1 MFLCYKEPAHM
12 SYLGWENHALPLG
25 NGKIGAKVF
34 GGKECEL
41 IHFNEKTL
49 WSGGK
54 DVPGFNGG
62 VRNADKGKALKEIQ
76 SLLDEGKTAEATAKM
91 NLLEGDMTGFGA
103 YQSFMNLYIQ
113 FGGSG
118 EHDKYVRDL
127 DLSTA
132 SAMVSYKREDVMYTR
147 HYFVSYPDNVFVG
160 RIECERKEAPKKDD
174 DEVVPEAPTFCATLY
189 IVPEQKGGIVKAE
202 NNLITLEG
210 TVMANKGLDSD
221 EGADRNS
228 MKYGAA
234 VAFVTDGG
242 EIYSKEGRICL
253 KDVKSFTFI
262 VSLATDYINDFP
274 RFSDGSNPL
283 AKALDTVS
291 KAKEKSFSELYKT
304 HLKDYQE
311 LFGRVKFNL
320 GEEEIILPTDH
331 MLSRFEKKGEYRR
344 NLITTLFHY
353 GRYLLIAS
361 SRDGSLPAN
370 LQGIWNAKN
379 DPPWCCDYHFNVNVQ
394 MNYWPAYV
402 ANLAETALPYIDFV
416 NSLRK
421 PGRIIAA
428 KVLGIGE
435 FDGDEVN
442 YNKPTGWM
450 IHTMVSPLGF
460 VGPGSSWRWGWAPTN
475 GAWALQNCFDYY
487 LYTGDT
493 EKLRKDIYPAMEE
506 CALMWTKLLHKDKK
520 TGRLVCSPG
529 YSPEHGPLS
538 QGNTYDQSIIRNLY
552 EDVLIAADELT
563 KAGYGND
570 VNKEI
575 IETVKNQID
584 RLNPVNIGKWGQIK
598 EWYEE
603 DSFPFRGFYTKAVQ
617 RKHRHLSHLLTL
629 YPFRQIDTTNEK
641 MKNAALTSLE
651 DRGKK
656 STGWGLA
663 VRLLSFA
670 RLHQGNDCEE
680 IITNIL
686 KKTILKNLFG
696 THPPFQ
702 IDGNFGYTAGVCE
715 MLLQSHLGHIHLL
728 PALPDSWKTGEISG
742 LCARG
747 GFEVS
752 MTWNDGKLKKGEVKS
767 LLGNKCSLMYD
778 GKVMLV
784 EDESGKEIE
793 TVFENGITT
802 FNTEKGKKYFIS

>member
-12 SYLGWENHALPLG
+12 SYLGWENQALPLG

-34 GGKECEL
+34 GGKDIEL

-54 DVPGFNGG
+54 DVSGFCGG
-62 VRNADKGKALKEIQ
+62 IKNADRGAALKEIQ
-76 SLLDEGKTAEATAKM
+76 SLLDKGDTASATAKM
-91 NLLEGDMTGFGA
+91 TALEGDMTGFGA

-118 EHDKYVRDL
+118 EAEKYVRDL
-127 DLSTA
+127 DLTTA
-132 SAMVSYKREDVMYTR
+132 SAMVSYQKEKVMYTR
-147 HYFVSYPDNVFVG
+147 HYFISYPDNVFAG
-160 RIECERKEAPKKDD
+160 KIECENKLKG
-174 DEVVPEAPTFCATLY
+174 DEEEKPEDATFCAAVYVVPEQT
-189 IVPEQKGGIVKAE
+189 GGIVRAE
-202 NNLITLEG
+202 GNTLTLEG
-210 TVMANKGLDSD
+210 TVAANKGLDAEPSQ
-221 EGADRNS
+221 DRNN
-228 MKYGAA
+228 MKYAA
-234 VAFVTDGG
+234 AISFVSDGG
-242 EIYSKEGRICL
+242 EIYARDGKIHL

-262 VSLATDYINDFP
+262 VSLSTDYINDFP
-274 RFSDGSNPL
+274 RFSDGSDPL
-283 AKALDTVS
+283 EKALATVK
-291 KAKEKSFSELYKT
+291 KASEKTFSELYKA
-304 HLKDYQE
+304 HLRDYQE

-344 NLITTLFHY
+344 NLITLLFHY

-421 PGRIIAA
+421 PGRIVAA
-428 KVLGIGE
+428 KTLGLGE
-435 FDGDEVN
+435 FNGDEVN
-442 YNKPTGWM
+442 YEKPTGWM
-450 IHTMVSPLGF
+450 IHTMVTPLGF
-460 VGPGSSWRWGWAPTN
+460 VGTGNSWRWGWAPTN

-487 LYTGDT
+487 LFTEDT

-506 CALMWTKLLHKDKK
+506 CALMWTQLLHEDKK

-529 YSPEHGPLS
+529 YSPEHGPVS
-538 QGNTYDQSIIRNLY
+538 QGNTYDQSIICNLY
-552 EDVLIAADELT
+552 EDLLLAAEALE
-563 KAGYGND
+563 KAGYGNE
-570 VNKEI
+570 VNKDI
-575 IETVKNQID
+575 IATVKKQ
-584 RLNPVNIGKWGQIK
+584 LPLLKVVNIGKWGQIK

-603 DSFPFRGFYTKAVQ
+603 DSFLLRGFYSKGVQ

-629 YPFRQIDTTNEK
+629 YPFRQIDTEDEK
-641 MKNAALTSLE
+641 MKNAALTSLK

-663 VRLLSFA
+663 VRLLSYA

-752 MTWNDGKLKKGEVKS
+752 LRWTDGKLNSGKIKSKNGNSCRVK
-767 LLGNKCSLMYD
+767 YD
-778 GKVMLV
+778 GKVILV
-784 EDESGKEIE
+784 EDENGNEVE

-802 FNTEKGKKYFIS
+802 FRTEKGKVYKIS

>member
-12 SYLGWENHALPLG
+12 SYLGWENQALPLG

-34 GGKECEL
+34 GGKDCEL

-62 VRNADKGKALKEIQ
+62 VKNADKGAALKKIQ
-76 SLLDEGKTAEATAKM
+76 TLLDKGNTAAATAEMTA
-91 NLLEGDMTGFGA
+91 LEGDMTGFGA
-103 YQSFMNLYIQ
+103 YQSFMNLYVQ
-113 FGGSG
+113 FGNTG
-118 EHDKYVRDL
+118 EAEKYIRDL
-127 DLSTA
+127 DLTTA
-132 SAMVSYKREDVMYTR
+132 SAMVSYQKEKVMYTR

-160 RIECERKEAPKKDD
+160 KIECENKLKG
-174 DEVVPEAPTFCATLY
+174 DEEEIPEDATFCAAVY
-189 IVPEQKGGIVKAE
+189 IVPEQTGGIVKAE
-202 NNLITLEG
+202 GNTITLEG
-210 TVMANKGLDSD
+210 TVSANKGLNG
-221 EGADRNS
+221 EAGPDRNS
-228 MKYGAA
+228 MKYAAA
-234 VAFVTDGG
+234 VSFSCDGG
-242 EIYSKEGRICL
+242 EIYARDGKIHL
-253 KDVKSFTFI
+253 KDVKSFTFT
-262 VSLATDYINDFP
+262 VNLATDYINNFP
-274 RFSDGSNPL
+274 CFSDGSNPL
-283 AKALDTVS
+283 TKALDAVA
-291 KAKEKSFSELYKT
+291 KADKKSFSELYKA

-320 GEEEIILPTDH
+320 DEEEIILPTDY

-344 NLITTLFHY
+344 NLITLLFHY

-428 KVLGIGE
+428 KTLGIGE
-435 FDGDEVN
+435 ADGDEVN
-442 YNKPTGWM
+442 YEKPTGWM
-450 IHTMVSPLGF
+450 IHTMVTPLGF

-487 LYTGDT
+487 LFTGDT
-493 EKLRKDIYPAMEE
+493 QKLRKDIYPAMEE
-506 CALMWTKLLHKDKK
+506 CALMWTKLLHEDKK

-529 YSPEHGPLS
+529 YSPEHGPVS
-538 QGNTYDQSIIRNLY
+538 QGNTYDQSIIYNLY
-552 EDVLIAADELT
+552 EDLLIAAEALE
-563 KAGYGND
+563 KAGYGE
-570 VNKEI
+570 EI
-575 IETVKNQID
+575 NSEVITTVKEQIN
-584 RLNPVNIGKWGQIK
+584 LLKPVNIGKWGQIK

-603 DSFPFRGFYTKAVQ
+603 DSFPLRGFYTKGVQ
-617 RKHRHLSHLLTL
+617 KRHRHLSHLLTL
-629 YPFRQIDTTNEK
+629 YPFRQIDTTDEK
-641 MKNAALTSLE
+641 TRNAALTSLR

-663 VRLLSFA
+663 VRLLSYA

-680 IITNIL
+680 IITAIL
-686 KKTILKNLFG
+686 RTTVLKNLFG

-715 MLLQSHLGHIHLL
+715 MLLQSHLDHIQLL
-728 PALPDSWKTGEISG
+728 PALPDSWKKGEISG
-742 LCARG
+742 ICARG
-747 GFEVS
+747 GFELS
-752 MTWNDGKLKKGEVKS
+752 LTWADGKLKKGTVLS
-767 LLGNKCSLMYD
+767 LNGKDCSLRYD
-778 GKVMLV
+778 GKIMLIAD
-784 EDESGKEIE
+784 EDGKEIE
-793 TVFENGITT
+793 TVFENGVTT
-802 FNTEKGKKYFIS
+802 FKTVKGKKYSIS